1 MITRRTF
8 LGGTLL
14 VSGGI
19 AALGGTC
26 VGAATASLPPG
37 DNIGDALNAR
47 ISELAG
53 QGGGTL
59 YLHDGVYGTR
69 STIRLHGGVE
79 VVGSGKTIIRAAAPI
94 GNGKAMR
101 SLVETP
107 AGERQCGLV
116 NLTLDCADKVSFAA
130 WSARAPDGL
139 RCEGVTVV
147 GWHFGLHFVSTHEA
161 SAQDVVIRNTL
172 VRDGGSRQVYP
183 VFLSSTIGGRP
194 FRRLTVDGLEIVGAG
209 GAYAADNAATADQL
223 ALQNVHG
230 FTLTNVASRDG
241 GENGI
246 VVVRGSRDGILRNI
260 TVAGNDGHGLQIGGG
275 GVVATVDD
283 PASLT
288 KGMDVL
294 GGGSGAKAHVDLVQ
308 GNRLWLS
315 RLTQRQLV
323 PGEELRVGGKRT
335 VVRELEFCRNISLSG
350 LRATGNGTNVAKVQ
364 GLFADLYVSHAED
377 IKLEGLD
384 LEGPP
389 GGEPILINNSRRIPC
404 NLATR
409 SGVIQ
414 ARRTGRVS
422 CVG

>member
-79 VVGSGKTIIRAAAPI
+79 IVGSGKTIIRAAAPI
-94 GNGKAMR
+94 GNGKTMR

-107 AGERQCGLV
+107 AGERNCGLV

-130 WSARAPDGL
+130 WRAVAPDGL
-139 RCEGVTVV
+139 RCEAVTAV
-147 GWHFGLHFVSTHEA
+147 GWHFGLYFVSSREA

-183 VFLSSTIGGRP
+183 VFLSSTIGGQP
-194 FRRLTVDGLEIVGAG
+194 FRRLTIDGLEIVGSR
-209 GAYAADNAATADQL
+209 GAYGRDNAATADQL
-223 ALQNVHG
+223 ALQNVQG
-230 FTLTNVASRDG
+230 FTLTDIVSRDG

-246 VVVRGSRDGILRNI
+246 VVVRGSRDGVLRNV
-260 TVAGNDGHGLQIGGG
+260 TVTGADGHGLQIGGG
-275 GVVATVDD
+275 GVVATIDD
-283 PASLT
+283 PGFLT
-288 KGMDVL
+288 KGMEVR
-294 GGGSGAKAHVDLVQ
+294 GGDSGAKALVDLVQ
-308 GNRLWLS
+308 GNRVWLS

-323 PGEELRVGGKRT
+323 AGEELLGRGRRSVIRD
-335 VVRELEFCRNISLSG
+335 LEFCRNISLSG
-350 LRATGNGTNVAKVQ
+350 LRAVDNGRNVAKGR
-364 GLFADLYVSHAED
+364 GLFADLYISQAED
-377 IKLEGLD
+377 IRLEGLD
-384 LEGPP
+384 LEGPT
-389 GGEPILINNSRRIPC
+389 GGEPILVNNSRRVPC
-404 NLATR
+404 RLATR
-409 SGVIQ
+409 SGVTQ
-414 ARRTGRVS
+414 ARRTGEVS
-422 CVG
+422 CVS